1 MRIAY
6 LEDDAAQ
13 AELVRHWL
21 DEVGH
26 TCQHQGNG
34 RDFMSLLR
42 RETFDLLVLDWEV
55 PDMSGFAVLEE
66 LRASGNKVPV
76 LFATQRDD
84 EPSIVGALS
93 HGADDYMIKPVRRA
107 ELLARITALGRRSGV
122 AGEEKE
128 TSFALGPWQVDKTR
142 RQILVDGEPARL
154 TDKDFD
160 LACYLFQHV
169 GKLLSRAHLLEKVWG
184 IMTPI
189 ESRTVD
195 VHVSRIRRSLQI
207 RPERGYRI
215 KTVYQ
220 HGYRLEEVHEQDA

>member
-21 DEVGH
+21 DEAGH
-26 TCQHQGNG
+26 SCQHQGNG

-84 EPSIVGALS
+84 EQSIVGALS

-122 AGEEKE
+122 AGDEAE
-128 TSFALGPWQVDKTR
+128 TSFTLGPWQVDKTR

-169 GKLLSRAHLLEKVWG
+169 GKLLSRSHLLEKVWG

>member
-21 DEVGH
+21 DEAGH
-26 TCQHQGNG
+26 SCMHQGNG

-107 ELLARITALGRRSGV
+107 ELLAPSAPPPTCRPTTGRRRPST
-122 AGEEKE
+122 APWPNW
-128 TSFALGPWQVDKTR
+128 TS
-142 RQILVDGEPARL
+142 
-154 TDKDFD
+154 
-160 LACYLFQHV
+160 
-169 GKLLSRAHLLEKVWG
+169 
-184 IMTPI
+184 TP
-189 ESRTVD
+189 RHT
-195 VHVSRIRRSLQI
+195 HCGLQ
-207 RPERGYRI
+207 
-215 KTVYQ
+215 Q
-220 HGYRLEEVHEQDA
+220 